1 MDTTT
6 SSWPATLTTATTHFP
21 HTLTRTLFLHGT
33 RPLHGAALS
42 KRKRHGTHCVFL
54 TPKHTR
60 IKTSE
65 CARRPADGN
74 NLQPKM
80 SSQQRLALE
89 AALLDNCTA
98 TATDVN
104 SITTANTVANT
115 TASTRTTGAGERARR
130 TEARSGHSTQPTFH
144 VDPNHDASM
153 ATASQAGASSSSHI
167 TVRTVAEAVVLA
179 RASAPAGA
187 AKRIV
192 LSPGVHFLGLN
203 GTMELGSADSGLTIA
218 SSPDGQVRGAVCPAA
233 QHSTAQCTPAFCTA
247 QHTTPALCTPRYTLA
262 LCTAQHPTHL
272 HITPHTC
279 SIQPRISLRNSHSS
293 CFILCCCNQPEL
305 QVQSEKNACVA
316 VNESAP
322 WHPTA
327 LHLTWSCRFDSCS
340 QSTCHLISCVAVFQ
354 LASRPLHSHSPCT

>member
-6 SSWPATLTTATTHFP
+6 SSWPATLTTATTHLP
-21 HTLTRTLFLHGT
+21 HTLTRTLLLHGT
-33 RPLHGAALS
+33 RPLHGAAVS

-65 CARRPADGN
+65 CARPADGN

-115 TASTRTTGAGERARR
+115 TASTRTTRAGERARR
-130 TEARSGHSTQPTFH
+130 TEARSRHSTQPTFY

-153 ATASQAGASSSSHI
+153 ATASQAGASSSSRI
-167 TVRTVAEAVVLA
+167 TVRTVAEAVALA

-187 AKRIV
+187 AKRVV

-203 GTMELGSADSGLTIA
+203 GTMELGAADSGLTIA

-233 QHSTAQCTPAFCTA
+233 QHSTAQCTPALCTA
-247 QHTTPALCTPRYTLA
+247 QHTTHLLS
-262 LCTAQHPTHL
+262 AQHSTQHTSPL
-272 HITPHTC
+272 HTTLHTC
-279 SIQPRISLRNSHSS
+279 SLHS
-293 CFILCCCNQPEL
+293 
-305 QVQSEKNACVA
+305 A
-316 VNESAP
+316 AP
-322 WHPTA
+322 CAPAHHATHLLNPTVHFFKKFTFFMLYIA
-327 LHLTWSCRFDSCS
+327 LL
-340 QSTCHLISCVAVFQ
+340 QSTATPSAK
-354 LASRPLHSHSPCT
+354 